1 MSYDPPFLA
10 IEEEVISEVATFEGE
25 GLLTL
30 EEWEGEK
37 EMSKI
42 CWSRQGIKPEC
53 PGWKERVPTGI
64 KTLKLE
70 QGDTNKV
77 SCIMKYIISPI
88 LHYL

>member
-10 IEEEVISEVATFEGE
+10 IEEVIPEVATFEGE

-30 EEWEGEK
+30 EEGEGEK

-53 PGWKERVPTGI
+53 PG
-64 KTLKLE
+64 
-70 QGDTNKV
+70 
-77 SCIMKYIISPI
+77 
-88 LHYL
+88 

>member
-53 PGWKERVPTGI
+53 PGWKAKVLTIQTLLLEERD
-64 KTLKLE
+64 L
-70 QGDTNKV
+70 NKV
-77 SCIMKYIISPI
+77 SCIIKYIISPI